1 MKIVSEAIGAALLT
15 LAVVGSG
22 IMAQS
27 LSEDVGIQLLINSL
41 ATVAVLF
48 ILINL
53 LAPLSG
59 AHFNP
64 AVTLVALFKREIS
77 IKEAFVYICAQFIG
91 ALTGTWIVHII
102 FDRTIFEFATKER
115 IGTHLFFSEIIA
127 TAGLILII
135 FAKWSEYSLNVRAAM
150 ISLWIGAGYFF
161 TSSTSF
167 ANPAVTVARVFTDT
181 FSGIAPGSAGSF
193 IVAQLIG
200 ASLAFVF
207 LLRVPRNELQ
217 EVSSER

>member
-1 MKIVSEAIGAALLT
+1 MKTASEAIGAALLT

-77 IKEAFVYICAQFIG
+77 IKNALVYIFAQFIG
-91 ALTGTWIVHII
+91 ALTGIWIAHLI

-167 ANPAVTVARVFTDT
+167 ANPAVTIARAFTDT
-181 FSGIAPGSAGSF
+181 FSGIAPGSVGSF

-200 ASLAFVF
+200 ASLAFIF
-207 LLRVPRNELQ
+207 LLRVQ
-217 EVSSER
+217 EMSAK